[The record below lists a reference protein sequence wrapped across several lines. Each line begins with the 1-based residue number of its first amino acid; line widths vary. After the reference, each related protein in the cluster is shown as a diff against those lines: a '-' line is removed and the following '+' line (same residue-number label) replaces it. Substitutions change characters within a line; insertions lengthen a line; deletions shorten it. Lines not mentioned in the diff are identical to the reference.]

1 MKSEELNIIVEK
13 IEEVKNLFQS
23 GQKVLPL
30 LEEVFKFIGDIKPII
45 TEIKEGLKDNVD
57 NKLPIATENLY
68 KVTESSETA
77 TVEILNKVDVLSLKT
92 NELLDINSK
101 LDENYNKLITK
112 PLELLE
118 LLYTEIKNG
127 NDLTNELPVLAN
139 AIKKIKEFEKDKIH
153 ALNNKSKDILSSIST
168 DISDVMNDLQF
179 QDITSQRL
187 YAVSTL
193 LNSIKD
199 KLSEIVKFFNENE
212 HLTGDKSFYKNIA
225 FDPNM
230 LNPNSEEEVNQ
241 DEIDDLFEPED
252 ELIELDNI
260 SSENENFTEF
270 EEEMNSDSEEDEDNN
285 NEDISES
292 KSLKPK
298 FDESYLDIDGK
309 EDEDDDDLLKY
320 YKD

>member
-1 MKSEELNIIVEK
+1 MKSEELNIIIDK
-13 IEEVKNLFQS
+13 IEEVKNLFLS

-30 LEEVFKFIGDIKPII
+30 LEEVFKFIGDIKPVLN
-45 TEIKEGLKDNVD
+45 EIKESINDNVN
-57 NKLPIATENLY
+57 NKLPVATENLY
-68 KVTESSETA
+68 KVTESSENA
-77 TVEILNKVDVLSLKT
+77 TVEILNRVDILSNKT
-92 NELLDINSK
+92 NELLNINSK

-118 LLYTEIKNG
+118 LLYNEIKSG
-127 NDLTNELPVLAN
+127 NDLKNELPFLAN
-139 AIKKIKEFEKDKIH
+139 AIKKIKEFEKDKIQS
-153 ALNNKSKDILSSIST
+153 LNNKSKDILNSIST

-193 LNSIKD
+193 LNSIKE

-212 HLTGDKSFYKNIA
+212 NLTSDKSFYKKIA

-230 LNPNSEEEVNQ
+230 LNPNSEEEINQ
-241 DEIDDLFEPED
+241 EEIDDLFDPEN
-252 ELIELDNI
+252 EIIELG
-260 SSENENFTEF
+260 
-270 EEEMNSDSEEDEDNN
+270 EEDSFDDEESIDND
-285 NEDISES
+285 EYDDDIQDNTSEI

-298 FDESYLDIDGK
+298 FDESYLDI
-309 EDEDDDDLLKY
+309 EDKNDDDDLLKY

>member
-1 MKSEELNIIVEK
+1 MKSEELNIIIDK
-13 IEEVKNLFQS
+13 IEEVKNLFLS

-30 LEEVFKFIGDIKPII
+30 LEEVFKFIGDIKPVLN
-45 TEIKEGLKDNVD
+45 EIKESINDNVN
-57 NKLPIATENLY
+57 NKLPVATENLY
-68 KVTESSETA
+68 KVTESSENS
-77 TVEILNKVDVLSLKT
+77 TVEILNRVDILSNKT
-92 NELLDINSK
+92 NELLNINSK

-118 LLYTEIKNG
+118 LLYNEIKSG
-127 NDLTNELPVLAN
+127 NDLKNELPVLAN
-139 AIKKIKEFEKDKIH
+139 AIKKIKEFEKDKIQS
-153 ALNNKSKDILSSIST
+153 LNNKSKDILNSIST

-193 LNSIKD
+193 LNSIKE

-212 HLTGDKSFYKNIA
+212 NLTNDKSFYKKIA

-230 LNPNSEEEVNQ
+230 LNPNSEEEINQ
-241 DEIDDLFEPED
+241 EEIDDLFDPEN
-252 ELIELDNI
+252 EIIELG
-260 SSENENFTEF
+260 
-270 EEEMNSDSEEDEDNN
+270 EEDSFDDEESIDND
-285 NEDISES
+285 EFDDDIQDNTSEI

-298 FDESYLDIDGK
+298 FDESYLDI
-309 EDEDDDDLLKY
+309 EDKNDDDDLLKY

>member
-1 MKSEELNIIVEK
+1 MKSEELNIIIDK
-13 IEEVKNLFQS
+13 IEEVKNLFLS

-30 LEEVFKFIGDIKPII
+30 LEEVFKFIGDIKPVLN
-45 TEIKEGLKDNVD
+45 EIKESINDNVN
-57 NKLPIATENLY
+57 NKLPVATENLY
-68 KVTESSETA
+68 KVTESSENA
-77 TVEILNKVDVLSLKT
+77 TVEILNRVDILSNKT
-92 NELLDINSK
+92 NELLNINSK

-118 LLYTEIKNG
+118 LLYNEIKSG
-127 NDLTNELPVLAN
+127 NDLKNELPVLAN
-139 AIKKIKEFEKDKIH
+139 AIKKIKEFEKDKIQS
-153 ALNNKSKDILSSIST
+153 LNNKSKDILNSISK

-193 LNSIKD
+193 LNSIKE

-212 HLTGDKSFYKNIA
+212 NLTNDKSFYKKIA

-230 LNPNSEEEVNQ
+230 LNPNSEEEINQ
-241 DEIDDLFEPED
+241 EEIDDLFDPEN
-252 ELIELDNI
+252 EIIELG
-260 SSENENFTEF
+260 
-270 EEEMNSDSEEDEDNN
+270 EEDSFDDEESIDND
-285 NEDISES
+285 EFDDDIQDNTSEI

-298 FDESYLDIDGK
+298 FDESYLDI
-309 EDEDDDDLLKY
+309 EDKNDDDDLLKY

>member
-1 MKSEELNIIVEK
+1 MKSEELNIIIDK
-13 IEEVKNLFQS
+13 IEEVKNLFLS

-30 LEEVFKFIGDIKPII
+30 LEEVFKFIGDIKPVLN
-45 TEIKEGLKDNVD
+45 EIKESINDNVN

-68 KVTESSETA
+68 KVTESSENA
-77 TVEILNKVDVLSLKT
+77 TVEILNRVDILSNKT
-92 NELLDINSK
+92 NELLNINSK

-118 LLYTEIKNG
+118 LLYNEIKSG
-127 NDLTNELPVLAN
+127 NDLKNELPVLAN
-139 AIKKIKEFEKDKIH
+139 AIKKIKEFEKDKIQS
-153 ALNNKSKDILSSIST
+153 LNNKSKDILNSIST

-193 LNSIKD
+193 LNSIKE

-212 HLTGDKSFYKNIA
+212 NLTSDKSFYKKIA

-230 LNPNSEEEVNQ
+230 LNPNSEEEINQ
-241 DEIDDLFEPED
+241 EEIDDLFDPEN
-252 ELIELDNI
+252 EIIELG
-260 SSENENFTEF
+260 
-270 EEEMNSDSEEDEDNN
+270 EEDSFDDEESIDND
-285 NEDISES
+285 EFDDDIQDNTSEI

-298 FDESYLDIDGK
+298 FDESYLDI
-309 EDEDDDDLLKY
+309 EDKNDDDDLLKY